1 MFRLFCITAL
11 PTAACGT
18 VLALATRSP
27 AVLFATT
34 YLAYESDHCLPSSVL
49 ARSFFSWHGVGSN
62 MQPSTF
68 AIASRFWTVGT
79 SLSTGSLLTFGLAQL
94 VTPIPIKI
102 NVSNII
108 IFRSMS
114 LLTTVFTTGRC
125 VYLMCVYDDVF

>member
-1 MFRLFCITAL
+1 
-11 PTAACGT
+11 
-18 VLALATRSP
+18 
-27 AVLFATT
+27 
-34 YLAYESDHCLPSSVL
+34 
-49 ARSFFSWHGVGSN
+49 
-62 MQPSTF
+62 
-68 AIASRFWTVGT
+68 
-79 SLSTGSLLTFGLAQL
+79 LAQL